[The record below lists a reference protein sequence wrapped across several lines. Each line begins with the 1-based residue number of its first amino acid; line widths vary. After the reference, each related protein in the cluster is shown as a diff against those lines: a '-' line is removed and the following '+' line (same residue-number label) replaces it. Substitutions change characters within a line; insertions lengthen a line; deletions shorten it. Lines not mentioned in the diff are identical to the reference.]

1 MIAPDGIRESF
12 TGGGDGRMLPLV
24 LEEPR
29 LRRTSVGESTVLPS
43 IGVPLGAG
51 VVLGNEGERRC
62 LCRYDVEETERGS
75 AGRCEVL
82 GDWAACVST

>member
-24 LEEPR
+24 FVDPR
-29 LRRTSVGESTVLPS
+29 LRWTSVGDSTMLPS
-43 IGVPLGAG
+43 TGVPLETGLAVG
-51 VVLGNEGERRC
+51 YEGERRC
-62 LCRYDVEETERGS
+62 LCKYEVDETERGS

-82 GDWAACVST
+82 GDEAACVSM